1 MVVRLRGFVKEK
13 LCTKLHDGK
22 PLGDKGCLTQSEIS
36 KLNYYYGL
44 AIRRNANN
52 LETMKKAV

>member
-13 LCTKLHDGK
+13 IRTKLHDGI

-36 KLNYYYGL
+36 KLNYFYGL

-52 LETMKKAV
+52 LETMKRAM